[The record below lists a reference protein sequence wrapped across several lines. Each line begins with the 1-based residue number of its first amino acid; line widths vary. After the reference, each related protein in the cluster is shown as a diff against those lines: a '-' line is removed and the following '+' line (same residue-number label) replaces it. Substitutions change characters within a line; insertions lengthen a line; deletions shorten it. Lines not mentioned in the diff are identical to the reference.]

1 MHVCTYVSMYE
12 CMYICTYARVDY
24 VFMYACMYACIYVMN
39 AFMYICTYVLVC
51 MYVYVCMYLCM
62 YVCMYV
68 CMCAGSL
75 STCARKCTVPLQ
87 EQAAEE
93 SGSSYCSATVRQ
105 YTNLRSRMCSWH
117 ASRVHVMNGFCSR
130 EYKYGCTCRVQ
141 GMSEVMKGFQFIIY
155 RLSQHYAT

>member
-1 MHVCTYVSMYE
+1 MYVYMYVCT
-12 CMYICTYARVDY
+12 CGLC
-24 VFMYACMYACIYVMN
+24 
-39 AFMYICTYVLVC
+39 
-51 MYVYVCMYLCM
+51 VYVCMYVCMHICNECIYVYMYICTRMYVCVCMYVFM